1 MSASARMTALQG
13 RRAGSLAEHG
23 FQTDAAAAS
32 RTLAVILAGLGAFAH
47 DAARDR
53 DIDPEAARSRIEWFR
68 RSVHALIAQYVSR
81 HYELAVSAYDV
92 GLSSGLHGRE
102 AATTQVYWRCYDTH
116 AATDPQGAIN
126 ATSLTDH
133 LVEAGCMHGRGIRAW
148 MMEK

>member
-1 MSASARMTALQG
+1 MGASARMTALHG

-23 FQTDAAAAS
+23 CQADAVGG
-32 RTLAVILAGLGAFAH
+32 TLGAILAGLVALTH
-47 DAARDR
+47 DAACNR

-68 RSVHALIAQYVSR
+68 RSVHTLIAQYVSR

-102 AATTQVYWRCYDTH
+102 AAATQVYRRCYDTH
-116 AATDPQGAIN
+116 AATDPQGAMN
-126 ATSLTDH
+126 AAFLTDH

-148 MMEK
+148 MVEN